1 MAMPGGRGGRISGND
16 TRRLLTAA
24 VPDGQHFVPIIIDQ
38 HQAVIPLETLIN
50 IRRSLENQEHPNTML
65 EAPNRIK
72 KKHGGV
78 SIYGGSIGEKPLGR
92 SDLHRRLNSVN
103 NLLAQTFNRAGG
115 AVHGPNHAPPSQVP
129 GG

>member
-24 VPDGQHFVPIIIDQ
+24 VPDGQRFVPIINDQ
-38 HQAVIPLETLIN
+38 RQVVIPLETLMN
-50 IRRSLENQEHPNTML
+50 IRRRLENQEHPNTVL
-65 EAPNRIK
+65 ETSNRIK
-72 KKHGGV
+72 KKHGGMRF
-78 SIYGGSIGEKPLGR
+78 YGGSMGEKPLSR

-103 NLLAQTFNRAGG
+103 NLLAQTFHAGDA
-115 AVHGPNHAPPSQVP
+115 AVDWPNHGLPSQVP

>member
-16 TRRLLTAA
+16 ARRLLTAA

-50 IRRSLENQEHPNTML
+50 IRRSLENQEHQNTVL
-65 EAPNRIK
+65 ETPNRIK

-78 SIYGGSIGEKPLGR
+78 SFYGGSIGEKPLDR